1 VQAGGGHRRSLSLN
15 GVEAYARYGP
25 ALIRKCQRLLQNS
38 QDSEDIVQGLFVD
51 LLSQGAPAEVLD
63 LPYLYRAVT
72 NRCLNHLRDARNRT
86 RLLAEH
92 DGSLRGPARVA
103 CDEQVLG
110 LELVLRL
117 AEKLDPACFEVL
129 AYRYFD
135 ELTLEEI
142 AELIG
147 TSRKTVGKRLERVRE
162 AVRRLLGRGGGA

>member
-1 VQAGGGHRRSLSLN
+1 M
-15 GVEAYARYGP
+15 EAYARYGP
-25 ALIRKCQRLLQNS
+25 ALVRKCQRLLQHS
-38 QDSEDIVQGLFVD
+38 QDSEDIVQSLFVD
-51 LLSQGAPAEVLD
+51 LLSQQGPPERLE

-72 NRCLNHLRDARNRT
+72 NRCLNHLRDARNRA

-92 DGSLRGPARVA
+92 DVALRGTARVA

-117 AEKLDPACFEVL
+117 AEKLDDACLEVL

-142 AELIG
+142 AELTG
-147 TSRKTVGKRLERVRE
+147 TSRKTVGKRLERVRDE
-162 AVRRLLGRGGGA
+162 VGRLLAGRAGRGGDA

>member
-1 VQAGGGHRRSLSLN
+1 M
-15 GVEAYARYGP
+15 EAYARYGP
-25 ALIRKCQRLLQNS
+25 ALIRKCQRLLQHT

-51 LLSQGAPAEVLD
+51 LLSEKGPPRQKLD

-72 NRCLNHLRDARNRT
+72 NRCLNHLRDARNRA

-92 DGSLRGPARVA
+92 DGSLRGPARVG

-117 AEKLDPACFEVL
+117 AEKLDDACLEVL

-142 AELIG
+142 AELTG
-147 TSRKTVGKRLERVRE
+147 FSRKTVGKRLERVRE
-162 AVRRLLGRGGGA
+162 EVQQLLGSHAGDA